1 VVVALLNV
9 VAVLLVGVCF
19 LVYRRSR
26 RGRPV
31 RRGTRRLSP
40 FAMETAATA
49 FGILSIVIAVTVK
62 IISG

>member
-1 VVVALLNV
+1 MVVALLNV
-9 VAVLLVGVCF
+9 VAVLLVGLCF

-31 RRGTRRLSP
+31 RREPRRLSP

-49 FGILSIVIAVTVK
+49 FGVLSIVIAVTIK
-62 IISG
+62 IVAS